1 MGLRLRLF
9 TFSISITITI
19 RIRMYIMYICSD
31 WTGLVSGCIGVYA
44 VLRHMEELF
53 PFIFVLLIMFFSLF
67 SPNMDW
73 IAESDRLISIEN
85 NCLREPIPALSL
97 AFFYINKSS
106 EVVSII
112 HDSIE
117 FAPSDPRIISK
128 EKLLQLIQLH
138 KKSDANTQYTL
149 KDICLFHI
157 DAEPEQI
164 GSFHEQSFSQYWTPY
179 PIVDSIVLPPSIFI
193 FHSLHTLYFF
203 YYEEDKHFF
212 KSVKSSL
219 KSPTTSHRTTK
230 RVRWSSDSD
239 SSVVIH
245 NKNTRKKYT

>member
-85 NCLREPIPALSL
+85 NCLL
-97 AFFYINKSS
+97 
-106 EVVSII
+106 
-112 HDSIE
+112 
-117 FAPSDPRIISK
+117 ISK
-128 EKLLQLIQLH
+128 ILSQDLSKYAVHPAMIEKYHYRKNI
-138 KKSDANTQYTL
+138 
-149 KDICLFHI
+149 IWCLFPTFL
-157 DAEPEQI
+157 AV
-164 GSFHEQSFSQYWTPY
+164 FSPKNL
-179 PIVDSIVLPPSIFI
+179 V
-193 FHSLHTLYFF
+193 FF
-203 YYEEDKHFF
+203 TA
-212 KSVKSSL
+212 L
-219 KSPTTSHRTTK
+219 
-230 RVRWSSDSD
+230 
-239 SSVVIH
+239 II
-245 NKNTRKKYT
+245 N